1 MTNLERIAYLKYM
14 KKLIE
19 QEVDHLQR
27 ETDFPEEPVS
37 LALGSIQTQ
46 RNMSYTFNNNVI
58 MDIVGVELFPK
69 IAKVSKS
76 TLSSVLTPSQMTE
89 AMKFCE
95 TQPSAPF
102 LKLTQTQFPEA
113 KAAVKIGNKFRTIF
127 KLS

>member
-1 MTNLERIAYLKYM
+1 MKNLERIAYLKYM

-27 ETDFPEEPVS
+27 DIEFPEEPVS
-37 LALGSIQTQ
+37 LTLGSIQTQ
-46 RNMSYTFNNNVI
+46 RNMSYTFNNALI
-58 MDIVGVELFPK
+58 MDIVGVDLFPK

-76 TLSSVLTPSQMTE
+76 TLSSVLTPNQMME

-95 TQPSAPF
+95 IQPSSPF

-113 KAAVKIGNKFRTIF
+113 KATVKIGNKFRTIF